1 MTPSDS
7 GNATISI
14 LEVTEVVNGI
24 GNHVHQTNFVF
35 SCISIVINLFHLLV
49 LSRKSMKT
57 SSTNIILIGL
67 SISDLCIMLTT
78 VYKHYLMTDQES
90 SDCVTA
96 DTRVKVYLD
105 LSIWSIQTIFRRCGC
120 WLGVLMATVRF
131 IIVKKLTLSRYGNWS
146 EPRVGW
152 VMVFVV
158 FCISSIQ
165 TIFSQSRW
173 LVVENRSIPLPVNC
187 AEYQNIHIT
196 PQYSVM
202 LTPFFSFNDQIVLR
216 SYTMFDAIVTKFIPC
231 FAFPVLTIAL
241 LRVLR
246 KMKEA
251 GGSSGRSSSGE
262 EKKELTTKLIVFM
275 TIAFFITEAPL
286 GGIYLVKALYDRND
300 PITLLSTDLVVYFSM
315 LVTINSIL
323 HPVFCVMMSSQYR
336 NTIRR
341 MCGVKPAAKMSSARN
356 KTSVVSVQGI
366 QMT

>member
-131 IIVKKLTLSRYGNWS
+131 IIVKKLTLS
-146 EPRVGW
+146 
-152 VMVFVV
+152 
-158 FCISSIQ
+158 
-165 TIFSQSRW
+165 
-173 LVVENRSIPLPVNC
+173 
-187 AEYQNIHIT
+187 
-196 PQYSVM
+196 
-202 LTPFFSFNDQIVLR
+202 SFNDQIVLR

>member
-173 LVVENRSIPLPVNC
+173 LVVENRSIPLPVN
-187 AEYQNIHIT
+187 
-196 PQYSVM
+196 
-202 LTPFFSFNDQIVLR
+202 FNDQIVLR